1 MRWSLFVFV
10 FFVFPAF
17 SNPSDEFEFCYFDMS
32 GVPDSQFLEDNLRES
47 FGIKEDEVSLHI
59 HATQKGDSI
68 NEVFKK
74 WVDNMVTKDQK
85 NCDGLIFSGYH
96 TGGHFHREKGDTKG
110 GKNKLDISLIER
122 LSCHPKYKPWFE
134 KVKQLWLFGSFTV
147 TDSIV
152 KNKSSQKTSNRLA
165 TPITKAD
172 DDVSMRRVNLSFA
185 HAMDKGTPL
194 SSRWM
199 RSFPNT
205 HIYGWSDEAPT
216 SHQIQSTWN
225 RTHPVFEHI
234 KKTGQA
240 LQAQTPNA
248 TTRVANKQT
257 ILKGVEVI
265 AQGDF
270 CDKPWGTIVT
280 DGRGVEAVRQNRYG
294 KTKKLGCDL
303 INAQQIMD
311 FMKMGKYPDSLETSN
326 WCDNTFAEDN
336 SQRKKCLKN
345 PKKFLKSAVEKLCE
359 TVYPWEKTNCKKNPE
374 GFSKNKILNTL
385 RKINE
390 TETELTKARKTLKS
404 DTASQSQIN
413 QARATI
419 QEIIGEAHETDET
432 ITVSHLLFN
441 EIDSSYLTARDT
453 LEKEDSFF
461 TDIKGV
467 LSLNSPVIKALK
479 EKVKAPALSTTR
491 KVDYIEFYKALHQD
505 KGEFVSDSVQDII
518 DTELK
523 CTYWKPKRDGACPT
537 TPVVGKNSHIGEG
550 RGANKITSQHHYT
563 LTAVISDQLKQY
575 DLLTPDQA
583 QTLQNTLQKV
593 PEKESTDYILR
604 VTECLSAEN
613 GNQFNDCKQSS
624 N

>member
-1 MRWSLFVFV
+1 
-10 FFVFPAF
+10 
-17 SNPSDEFEFCYFDMS
+17 MS
-32 GVPDSQFLEDNLRES
+32 GVPDSSFLEDNLRKS
-47 FGIKEDEVSLHI
+47 FGIKEDEIPLHI
-59 HATQKGDSI
+59 HATKKGDNI

-96 TGGHFHREKGDTKG
+96 TGGHFHQEKGDTKG
-110 GKNKLDISLIER
+110 NKNKLDISLVER
-122 LSCHPKYKPWFE
+122 LSCHPKYKSWFE
-134 KVKQLWLFGSFTV
+134 KVKQFWLFGSFTV

-152 KNKSSQKTSNRLA
+152 KNQSSKTGNRLA

-172 DDVSMRRVNLSFA
+172 DDVSMRRINLSFA
-185 HAMDKGTPL
+185 HAMDRGTPL

-216 SHQIQSTWN
+216 SHQIKSTWKG
-225 RTHPVFEHI
+225 THPVFEHI
-234 KKTGQA
+234 KQTGQA
-240 LQAQTPNA
+240 LQAKTAKTNNKKA
-248 TTRVANKQT
+248 TAVHKQT
-257 ILKGVEVI
+257 ILKGIELI
-265 AQGDF
+265 AQGNF
-270 CDKPWGTIVT
+270 CDEPWETIVT
-280 DGRGVEAVRQNRYG
+280 DGRGMEAVRQNKYG

-303 INAQQIMD
+303 INAQQVMD
-311 FMKMGKYPDSLETSN
+311 FIKMGKYPDSLETSN
-326 WCDNTFAEDN
+326 WCDNTFAEDD
-336 SQRKKCLKN
+336 SQRKSCLNN

-359 TVYPWEKTNCKKNPE
+359 TIHSQEKTNCIKNPE
-374 GFSKNKILNTL
+374 RFSKNKILNTL
-385 RKINE
+385 REINE
-390 TETELTKARKTLKS
+390 TEKELAKARKTLKS
-404 DTASQSQIN
+404 QTANQSQIN
-413 QARATI
+413 RARATI
-419 QEIIGEAHETDET
+419 QEIIGKAHETDEA

-453 LEKEDSFF
+453 LKTEDSFF
-461 TDIKGV
+461 KDIKGV

-505 KGEFVSDSVQDII
+505 KGGFVSGSVQDII

-523 CTYWKPKRDGACPT
+523 CAYWKPKKNGSCPK
-537 TPVVGKNSHIGEG
+537 PVVGKNSHIGKG

-575 DLLTPDQA
+575 GLLTPEQA

-593 PEKESTDYILR
+593 PEKKSTDYITR
-604 VTECLSAEN
+604 VTKCLSAEN
-613 GNQFNDCKQSS
+613 GNQFNNCKQSS